1 MSQGQS
7 DLFLLVFLRTTTIF
21 TALFL
26 LQANPPQLHLHYH
39 HPSFTSPST
48 RTMDVLPSA
57 SNVAFKFTIA
67 ILFVRYF
74 VGIFTAIEGLELLK
88 CFFECNILAL
98 GSGLNPQYLLNKVMI
113 QDDHQSQCIG
123 KLLFRSEVRSVKLCC
138 DRIMMVLEQRI
149 VMYNFAN

>member
-1 MSQGQS
+1 
-7 DLFLLVFLRTTTIF
+7 
-21 TALFL
+21 
-26 LQANPPQLHLHYH
+26 
-39 HPSFTSPST
+39 
-48 RTMDVLPSA
+48 MDVLPSA

-74 VGIFTAIEGLELLK
+74 VGIFTAMEGLELLK
-88 CFFECNILAL
+88 CFFEYNILAL
-98 GSGLNPQYLLNKVMI
+98 GSGPNPQYLLNKVMI

-149 VMYNFAN
+149 VMYNFAD